1 MRVAQTSL
9 GATVAVVVL
18 LAGCASFR
26 PKRPPAPTP
35 TPAPDRSATMV
46 ARGDQ
51 LAQKDPEAAH
61 ELYRSVLRDR
71 PRDPVAPE
79 ALYRLA
85 LLYVAP
91 DGPLHDYRAART
103 AFERLLTEYPD
114 NPHAAEARAW
124 SVALSE
130 LERTEAE
137 SAKLRAN
144 LERLKEL
151 DMQQERR

>member
-1 MRVAQTSL
+1 MRVARASL
-9 GATVAVVVL
+9 GARVAVVIL

-26 PKRPPAPTP
+26 SKRPPAPA
-35 TPAPDRSATMV
+35 PAPDRSATLV
-46 ARGDQ
+46 ARGDE
-51 LAQKDPEAAH
+51 LAQKDPQAAQ
-61 ELYRSVLRDR
+61 ELYRSVLRNR

-91 DGPLHDYRAART
+91 DGPLRDYRAART
-103 AFERLLTEYPD
+103 AFERLLSEYPD
-114 NPHAAEARAW
+114 SPHVAEARAW
-124 SVALSE
+124 SAALGE

-137 SAKLRAN
+137 SVKLRAN

>member
-1 MRVAQTSL
+1 MRVARRSL
-9 GATVAVVVL
+9 GPRVAVVVL

-26 PKRPPAPTP
+26 PKRPP
-35 TPAPDRSATMV
+35 TPAPERSATMV
-46 ARGDQ
+46 ARGDE
-51 LAQKDPEAAH
+51 LAQKDPRAAH

-114 NPHAAEARAW
+114 NPHAIEARAW
-124 SVALSE
+124 SAALSE

-151 DMQQERR
+151 DMEQERR

>member
-9 GATVAVVVL
+9 GARVAVVVL

-26 PKRPPAPTP
+26 PERPPAP

-51 LAQKDPEAAH
+51 LAQKEPQAAH
-61 ELYRSVLRDR
+61 ELYRSVLRDC

-91 DGPLHDYRAART
+91 DGPLHDYRATRT

-137 SAKLRAN
+137 SAKLPAN

>member
-1 MRVAQTSL
+1 MRIAWTSPGTIIAL
-9 GATVAVVVL
+9 LLL

-26 PKRPPAPTP
+26 PKRPP
-35 TPAPDRSATMV
+35 TPAAVPGPDRSAALV
-46 ARGDQ
+46 ARGDE
-51 LAQKDPEAAH
+51 LAQRDPQAAH
-61 ELYRSVLRDR
+61 ELYRRVIRDR
-71 PRDPVAPE
+71 PRDPAAPE

-91 DGPLHDYRAART
+91 DGPLRDYRAART

-114 NPHAAEARAW
+114 NSHVAEARAW
-124 SVALSE
+124 SVALGE
-130 LERTEAE
+130 LARTEAE